1 MKITPM
7 LFNDEMVRAIV
18 DGRKTQTRRIVKPRR
33 GWPIDFIG
41 GVGSWDDPSCW
52 GFESESGEFWTLQ
65 ADEGEHQIP
74 CPYGKPGDLIYVRE
88 TFGEWP
94 AADSDRREDSMIYRA
109 TDDDWECRMFN
120 WKASIHMPRWA
131 SRLTLKI
138 KSVRI
143 ERLQDISE
151 EDAKAEGVSPNCVL
165 KDHSECGDHHGEY
178 IRYAN
183 PMDWDDAPAY
193 SATESFQT
201 LWDAINGLDSWDAN
215 SWVWR
220 VEYEPIMQ
228 NVDVYLSEL
237 ENAA

>member
-18 DGRKTQTRRIVKPRR
+18 DGRKTQTRRLVKAKHLP
-33 GWPIDFIG
+33 FIENLLDG
-41 GVGSWDDPSCW
+41 LLDGKWNQRP
-52 GFESESGEFWTLQ
+52 L
-65 ADEGEHQIP
+65 
-74 CPYGKPGDLIYVRE
+74 PYGKQGDLIYVRE

-94 AADSDRREDSMIYRA
+94 AADSDRREDSIIYRA

-120 WKASIHMPRWA
+120 WRPSIHMPRWA

-138 KSVRI
+138 KSIRI

-183 PMDWDDAPAY
+183 PMDWDCGPAY

-201 LWDAINGLDSWDAN
+201 LWEAINGLGSWN
-215 SWVWR
+215 ENPWLWVI
-220 VEYEPIMQ
+220 EYEPIMQ

-237 ENAA
+237 EEAA